1 MALLQSGTTAPDF
14 KGLNLT
20 GPEFSLAGL
29 KGQKSVILL
38 FAPDQ
43 ITPPMVNPVK
53 AAYDKNR
60 ADIEFVTLARKL
72 PGISMAK
79 MFLQSMGV
87 KFPVIYDQ
95 KQEVYQLYGVENPIV
110 LYSIDKEGNIT
121 NVIQADPKSLNAQV
135 LQEAIDK
142 VKGGNATGQALAEM
156 V

>member
-1 MALLQSGTTAPDF
+1 MALLQSGATAPDF

-20 GPEFSLAGL
+20 GQEFSLSGL
-29 KGQKSVILL
+29 KGQKAVILL

-60 ADIEFVTLARKL
+60 AEIEFVTLARKL

-95 KQEVYQLYGVENPIV
+95 KEEVYKLYGVEKPIV
-110 LYSIDKEGNIT
+110 LYAIDKQGNIA
-121 NVIQADPKSLNAQV
+121 NVIEADPKGLNPQI

-142 VKGGNATGQALAEM
+142 VKEGPVGSSQEAGGR
-156 V
+156 

>member
-1 MALLQSGTTAPDF
+1 MALLQAGTAAPDF
-14 KGLNLT
+14 KGQSLT
-20 GPEFSLAGL
+20 GPEFWLGAL
-29 KGQKSVILL
+29 KGSKSVILI

-60 ADIEFVTLARKL
+60 ADVEFVTVARKL

-95 KQEVYQLYGVENPIV
+95 KEEVYKLYGVEQPTV
-110 LYSIDKEGNIT
+110 VVAVDKEGNIT
-121 NVIQADPKSLNAQV
+121 HVAQADPKILNAQV

-142 VKGGNATGQALAEM
+142 AK
-156 V
+156 